1 MPLEMQLMRRLG
13 ASVTAAGLLAV
24 LAGCGRVDT
33 AAPQAPVAQAQT
45 QPTAAAEA
53 TMAPLPTVVVEGTPA
68 QPIPTV
74 SLAPV
79 VDEPDPASPDLGP
92 APAAGQVQLSADFA
106 ASGDLSAWTFADLKQ
121 DPAGPPAWSVKD
133 GKLVVPYNVSSGEQ
147 FNDLLAVTGPANS
160 PSYSFQATALARS
173 SSILGIVVAYA
184 DPANFVAVTL
194 ADAASPNGKGLELV
208 QYVNGQRT
216 VLQGSSALLEARR
229 WYTFDVQ
236 VKGSQ
241 IAVSV
246 DGAPVLSGTASGA
259 LGQKVGLYGGSEGG
273 AVFSNARLILN

>member
-1 MPLEMQLMRRLG
+1 MPLELHLMRRLG
-13 ASVTAAGLLAV
+13 ASLTAAGLLAA

-33 AAPQAPVAQAQT
+33 AAAPQAPAAQA
-45 QPTAAAEA
+45 QPTAAA

-92 APAAGQVQLSADFA
+92 APAAGEVQLSADFA
-106 ASGDLSAWTFADLKQ
+106 ASDDLSAWAFADLKQ
-121 DPAGPPAWSVKD
+121 DPAGPPAWSVRE
-133 GKLVVPYNVSSGEQ
+133 GRLLVPYNISSGEQ
-147 FNDLLAVTGPANS
+147 FNDLMAVTGPANS
-160 PSYSFQATALARS
+160 PSYRFQATALSRN
-173 SSILGIVVAYA
+173 SSILGVVVAYA

-208 QYVNGQRT
+208 QYVDGQRT
-216 VLQGSSALLEARR
+216 VLESASTLLEPRR
-229 WYTFDVQ
+229 WYSFDVQ

-241 IAVSV
+241 IAVSL